1 MKIVNTKFQGL
12 KIIKGINYYDNRGY
26 FRETFKNSFFQN
38 KKFVFWCMSKSKKN
52 VIRGLHLQKEFRQD
66 KFVSVV
72 KGKIFDVV
80 VDLRKKAKT
89 YGKKYSIIL
98 SEKNSTSL
106 FIPAGFAHGFCTMAK
121 ENLVFYGCTN
131 YRSKDD
137 EIGILWNDSE
147 LKIKWPIKNPIVS
160 QKDRKLRTFY
170 DFKKFYKGF

>member
-137 EIGILWNDSE
+137 EIGILWNDSK
-147 LKIKWPIKNPIVS
+147 LKIKWPIKNPIIS